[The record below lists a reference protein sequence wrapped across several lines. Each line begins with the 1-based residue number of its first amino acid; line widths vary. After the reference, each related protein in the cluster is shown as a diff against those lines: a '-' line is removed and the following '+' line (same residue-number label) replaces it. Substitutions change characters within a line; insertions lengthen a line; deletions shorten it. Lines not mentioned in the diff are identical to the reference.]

1 MRTSYYL
8 HTPHIINKHVSA
20 NVSGRFHCNNYETRL
35 NPIFGFLTLRCAMAH
50 PPRLNDDKP
59 VIWTVSVTR
68 LFELFR
74 DISLEFDH
82 LANIT
87 PIQLGF
93 EKAVAY
99 IRKKLVSERC
109 DAIIAAGSNGAYLK
123 SRLSVPVILIK
134 PSGFDVLQ
142 ALAKARKLTSSI
154 GVVTYQETIPAL
166 VAFQKTFNLRLDQRS
181 YITEEDAR
189 GQINELKANG
199 TEAVVGAGL
208 ITDLAEEARM
218 TGIFI
223 YSAAAVRQAF
233 SDALDMTRM
242 SLRNNAHNANRNALR
257 TRYVLDDMLGQSPQV
272 EQVRQTI
279 LLYAR
284 SSAAVLIEGETGT
297 GKELAAQAIHREYA
311 ACHDARQ
318 GKKSHP
324 FVAVNCG
331 AIAESLLEA
340 ELFGYEEGA
349 FTGSRR
355 GGRAGLFEI
364 AHGGTLFLDEIGEMP
379 LPLQTRLLRVL
390 EEKEVT
396 RVGGHQPVSVDVRV
410 ISATHC
416 NLEKDMQQG
425 QFRRDLFYRLSIL
438 RLQLPPLRERVA
450 DILPLAERFLKVSL
464 ATLSAPFSAAI
475 RQGLQASEAAL
486 LHYDWPG
493 NIRELRN
500 MMERLALFLSV
511 EPTPE
516 LTLPFLQQLLPELAR
531 ESTKTTAL
539 HSLTP
544 QQALEKFNGDRT
556 AAANYLGISRTTFWR
571 RLKN

>member
-1 MRTSYYL
+1 M
-8 HTPHIINKHVSA
+8 
-20 NVSGRFHCNNYETRL
+20 
-35 NPIFGFLTLRCAMAH
+35 
-50 PPRLNDDKP
+50 
-59 VIWTVSVTR
+59 
-68 LFELFR
+68 
-74 DISLEFDH
+74 
-82 LANIT
+82 
-87 PIQLGF
+87 
-93 EKAVAY
+93 
-99 IRKKLVSERC
+99 
-109 DAIIAAGSNGAYLK
+109 
-123 SRLSVPVILIK
+123 
-134 PSGFDVLQ
+134 
-142 ALAKARKLTSSI
+142 
-154 GVVTYQETIPAL
+154 
-166 VAFQKTFNLRLDQRS
+166 RLDQRS

-208 ITDLAEEARM
+208 ITDLAEEAGM

-223 YSAAAVRQAF
+223 YSAATVRRAF

-242 SLRNNAHNANRNALR
+242 SLRHNTHDATRNALR
-257 TRYVLDDMLGQSPQV
+257 TRYVLGDMLGQSPQM

-297 GKELAAQAIHREYA
+297 GKELAARAIHREYFA
-311 ACHDARQ
+311 RHDARQ

-396 RVGGHQPVSVDVRV
+396 RVGGHQPVPVDVRV

-416 NLEKDMQQG
+416 NLEEDMQQG
-425 QFRRDLFYRLSIL
+425 RFRRDLFYRLSIL

-450 DILPLAERFLKVSL
+450 DILPLAESFLKVSL
-464 ATLSAPFSAAI
+464 AALSAPFSAAL
-475 RQGLQASEAAL
+475 RRGLQASETVL

-511 EPTPE
+511 EPTPD
-516 LTLPFLQQLLPELAR
+516 LTPQFMQLLLPELAR
-531 ESTKTTAL
+531 ESAKTPAPRL
-539 HSLTP
+539 LTP
-544 QQALEKFNGDRT
+544 QQALEKFNGDKT

-571 RLKN
+571 RLKS

>member
-1 MRTSYYL
+1 
-8 HTPHIINKHVSA
+8 
-20 NVSGRFHCNNYETRL
+20 
-35 NPIFGFLTLRCAMAH
+35 MAL
-50 PPRLNDDKP
+50 PPRVNDDKP

-93 EKAVAY
+93 EKAVTY

-134 PSGFDVLQ
+134 PSGYDVLQ
-142 ALAKARKLTSSI
+142 ALAKAGKLTLSI
-154 GVVTYQETIPAL
+154 GVVTYQETIPSL

-208 ITDLAEEARM
+208 ITDLAEEAGM

-223 YSAAAVRQAF
+223 YSAATVRQAF

-242 SLRNNAHNANRNALR
+242 SLRHNTHDATRNALR
-257 TRYVLDDMLGQSPQV
+257 TRYVLGDMLGQSPQM

-284 SSAAVLIEGETGT
+284 SSAAVLIQGETGT
-297 GKELAAQAIHREYA
+297 GKELAAQAIHREYFA
-311 ACHDARQ
+311 RHDARQ

-355 GGRAGLFEI
+355 GGRAGLFEM

-396 RVGGHQPVSVDVRV
+396 RVGGHQPIPVDVRV

-416 NLEKDMQQG
+416 NLEDDMQQG
-425 QFRRDLFYRLSIL
+425 RFRRDLFYRLSIL
-438 RLQLPPLRERVA
+438 RLQLSPLRERVA
-450 DILPLAERFLKVSL
+450 DILPLAESFLKVSL
-464 ATLSAPFSAAI
+464 AALATPFSAAI
-475 RQGLQASEAAL
+475 RQGLRASETVL
-486 LHYDWPG
+486 LRYDWPG

-511 EPTPE
+511 EPTPD
-516 LTLPFLQQLLPELAR
+516 LTPQFLQLLLPELAR
-531 ESTKTTAL
+531 ESAKTPVPGL
-539 HSLTP
+539 LTP
-544 QQALEKFNGDRT
+544 QQALEKFNGDKT

>member
-1 MRTSYYL
+1 
-8 HTPHIINKHVSA
+8 
-20 NVSGRFHCNNYETRL
+20 
-35 NPIFGFLTLRCAMAH
+35 MAH

-99 IRKKLVSERC
+99 IRKKLASERC

-134 PSGFDVLQ
+134 PSGYDVLQ
-142 ALAKARKLTSSI
+142 ALAKAGKLTSSI

-208 ITDLAEEARM
+208 ITDLAEEAGM

-223 YSAAAVRQAF
+223 YSAATVRQAF

-242 SLRNNAHNANRNALR
+242 SLRHNTHDATRNALR
-257 TRYVLDDMLGQSPQV
+257 TRYVLGDMLGQSPQM

-297 GKELAAQAIHREYA
+297 GKELAAQAIHREYFA
-311 ACHDARQ
+311 RHDARQ

-396 RVGGHQPVSVDVRV
+396 RVGGHQPVPVDVRV

-416 NLEKDMQQG
+416 NLEEDMQQG

-450 DILPLAERFLKVSL
+450 DILPLAESFLKMSL
-464 ATLSAPFSAAI
+464 AALSVPFSAA
-475 RQGLQASEAAL
+475 
-486 LHYDWPG
+486 
-493 NIRELRN
+493 LR
-500 MMERLALFLSV
+500 
-511 EPTPE
+511 
-516 LTLPFLQQLLPELAR
+516 
-531 ESTKTTAL
+531 
-539 HSLTP
+539 
-544 QQALEKFNGDRT
+544 
-556 AAANYLGISRTTFWR
+556 
-571 RLKN
+571 

>member
-1 MRTSYYL
+1 
-8 HTPHIINKHVSA
+8 
-20 NVSGRFHCNNYETRL
+20 
-35 NPIFGFLTLRCAMAH
+35 MAH

-93 EKAVAY
+93 EKAVTY
-99 IRKKLVSERC
+99 IRKKLANERC

-134 PSGFDVLQ
+134 PSGYDVLQ
-142 ALAKARKLTSSI
+142 ALAKAGKLTSSI

-208 ITDLAEEARM
+208 ITDLAEEAGM

-223 YSAAAVRQAF
+223 YSAATVRQAF

-242 SLRNNAHNANRNALR
+242 SLRHNTHDATRNALR
-257 TRYVLDDMLGQSPQV
+257 TRYVLGDMLGQSPQM

-297 GKELAAQAIHREYA
+297 GKELAAQAIHREYFA
-311 ACHDARQ
+311 RHDARQ

-396 RVGGHQPVSVDVRV
+396 RVGGHQPVPVDVRV

-416 NLEKDMQQG
+416 KLEEDMQQG
-425 QFRRDLFYRLSIL
+425 RFRRDLFYRLSIL

-450 DILPLAERFLKVSL
+450 DILPLAESFLKVSL
-464 ATLSAPFSAAI
+464 AALSAPFSAA
-475 RQGLQASEAAL
+475 
-486 LHYDWPG
+486 
-493 NIRELRN
+493 LR
-500 MMERLALFLSV
+500 
-511 EPTPE
+511 
-516 LTLPFLQQLLPELAR
+516 
-531 ESTKTTAL
+531 
-539 HSLTP
+539 
-544 QQALEKFNGDRT
+544 
-556 AAANYLGISRTTFWR
+556 
-571 RLKN
+571 

>member
-1 MRTSYYL
+1 MAT
-8 HTPHIINKHVSA
+8 T
-20 NVSGRFHCNNYETRL
+20 
-35 NPIFGFLTLRCAMAH
+35 TL
-50 PPRLNDDKP
+50 PPRVNDDKP

-68 LFELFR
+68 LFDLFR

-82 LANIT
+82 LATIT

-93 EKAVAY
+93 EKAVTY
-99 IRKKLVSERC
+99 IRKKLTTERC

-123 SRLSVPVILIK
+123 SRLSIPVILIK

-142 ALAKARKLTSSI
+142 ALAKAGKLTASI
-154 GVVTYQETIPAL
+154 GVVTYQETLPAL
-166 VAFQKTFNLRLDQRS
+166 MAFQKTFNLQLEQRS

-199 TEAVVGAGL
+199 IDAVVGAGL
-208 ITDLAEEARM
+208 ITDLAEEAGM

-223 YSAAAVRQAF
+223 YSAATVRQAF
-233 SDALDMTRM
+233 SDALDMTRLTQRRHGHYA
-242 SLRNNAHNANRNALR
+242 SDQALR
-257 TRYVLDDMLGQSPQV
+257 TRYGLGDIRGESAQM
-272 EQVRQTI
+272 EQVRHTI
-279 LLYAR
+279 MLYAR
-284 SSAAVLIEGETGT
+284 SPASVLIQGETGT
-297 GKELAAQAIHREYA
+297 GKELAAQAIHREFCTRPGTRGDKTA
-311 ACHDARQ
+311 
-318 GKKSHP
+318 HP

-396 RVGGHQPVSVDVRV
+396 RVGGHHPIPVTVRV

-416 NLEKDMQQG
+416 NLEDEMKHG

-438 RLQLPPLRERVA
+438 RLSLPALRERPA
-450 DILPLAERFLKVSL
+450 DILPLAEGFLKQSL
-464 ATLSAPFSAAI
+464 AALSVPFTESVRAGLAQSA
-475 RQGLQASEAAL
+475 GAL
-486 LHYDWPG
+486 LHYQWPG

-511 EPTPE
+511 EPMPQLNE
-516 LTLPFLQQLLPELAR
+516 HLLQQILPELAEN
-531 ESTKTTAL
+531 ESPSSPSPSA
-539 HSLTP
+539 TP
-544 QQALEKFNGDRT
+544 QQVLAQFNGDKR
-556 AAANYLGISRTTFWR
+556 AAARYLGISRTTFWR
-571 RLKN
+571 RLKE

>member
-1 MRTSYYL
+1 
-8 HTPHIINKHVSA
+8 
-20 NVSGRFHCNNYETRL
+20 
-35 NPIFGFLTLRCAMAH
+35 MAH

-99 IRKKLVSERC
+99 IRKKLANERC

-142 ALAKARKLTSSI
+142 ALAKAGKLTSSI

-208 ITDLAEEARM
+208 ITDLAEEAGI

-223 YSAAAVRQAF
+223 YSAATVRQAF

-242 SLRNNAHNANRNALR
+242 SLRNNAHNTTRNALR
-257 TRYVLDDMLGQSPQV
+257 TRYVLGDMLGQSPQM

-297 GKELAAQAIHREYA
+297 GKELAAQAIHREYFA
-311 ACHDARQ
+311 RHEARQ

-396 RVGGHQPVSVDVRV
+396 RVGGHQPVPVSVRV

-416 NLEKDMQQG
+416 NLEEDMLQG

-438 RLQLPPLRERVA
+438 RLQLPPLRERIT
-450 DILPLAERFLKVSL
+450 DILPLAESFLKVSL
-464 ATLSAPFSAAI
+464 AALSAPCSAAL
-475 RQGLQASEAAL
+475 REGLNTCQVVL
-486 LHYDWPG
+486 LHYEWPG

-511 EPTPE
+511 EPTPD
-516 LTLPFLQQLLPELAR
+516 LTPQFLQQLLPELTQKSVNVIAP
-531 ESTKTTAL
+531 AL
-539 HSLTP
+539 LTP
-544 QQALEKFNGDRT
+544 QQALEKFNGDKT
-556 AAANYLGISRTTFWR
+556 AAANYLGVSRTTFWR

>member
-1 MRTSYYL
+1 
-8 HTPHIINKHVSA
+8 
-20 NVSGRFHCNNYETRL
+20 
-35 NPIFGFLTLRCAMAH
+35 MAH

-99 IRKKLVSERC
+99 IRKKLANERC

-142 ALAKARKLTSSI
+142 ALAKAGKLTSSI

-208 ITDLAEEARM
+208 ITDLAEEAGI

-223 YSAAAVRQAF
+223 YSAATVRQAF

-242 SLRNNAHNANRNALR
+242 SLRNNAHNTTRNALR
-257 TRYVLDDMLGQSPQV
+257 TRYVLGDMLGQSPQM

-297 GKELAAQAIHREYA
+297 GKELAAQAIHREYFA
-311 ACHDARQ
+311 RHEARQ

-396 RVGGHQPVSVDVRV
+396 RVGGHQPVPVSVRV

-416 NLEKDMQQG
+416 NLEEDMLQG

-438 RLQLPPLRERVA
+438 RLKLPPLRERVT
-450 DILPLAERFLKVSL
+450 DILPLAESFLKVSL
-464 ATLSAPFSAAI
+464 AALSAPCSAAL
-475 RQGLQASEAAL
+475 REGLNTCQVVL
-486 LHYDWPG
+486 LHYEWPG

-511 EPTPE
+511 EPTPD
-516 LTLPFLQQLLPELAR
+516 LTPQFLQLLLPELAR
-531 ESTKTTAL
+531 ESAKIPAPAL
-539 HSLTP
+539 LTP
-544 QQALEKFNGDRT
+544 QQALEKFNGDKT
-556 AAANYLGISRTTFWR
+556 AAANYLGVSRTTFWR

>member
-1 MRTSYYL
+1 MTIA
-8 HTPHIINKHVSA
+8 HSA
-20 NVSGRFHCNNYETRL
+20 
-35 NPIFGFLTLRCAMAH
+35 
-50 PPRLNDDKP
+50 PRDNSDKP

-82 LANIT
+82 LATIT

-93 EKAVAY
+93 EKAVTY
-99 IRKKLVSERC
+99 IRKKLATERC

-123 SRLSVPVILIK
+123 SRLSIPVILIK

-142 ALAKARKLTSSI
+142 ALAKAGKLTSSI
-154 GVVTYQETIPAL
+154 GIVTYQETIPAL
-166 VAFQKTFNLRLDQRS
+166 LAFQKTFHLCLEQRS

-199 TEAVVGAGL
+199 IEAVVGAGL
-208 ITDLAEEARM
+208 ITDLAEDAGM
-218 TGIFI
+218 TAIFI
-223 YSAAAVRQAF
+223 YSAATVRQAF
-233 SDALDMTRM
+233 HDALDMTRLTWRQRVDDP
-242 SLRNNAHNANRNALR
+242 SGKGLQ
-257 TRYVLDDMLGQSPQV
+257 TRYELGDIQGHSPQM

-279 LLYAR
+279 TLYAR
-284 SSAAVLIEGETGT
+284 SRAAVLIQGETGT
-297 GKELAAQAIHREYA
+297 GKELAAQAIHQA
-311 ACHDARQ
+311 FSHRQ
-318 GKKSHP
+318 SHRQSKPSPP

-331 AIAESLLEA
+331 AITESLLEA

-390 EEKEVT
+390 EEKAVT
-396 RVGGHQPVSVDVRV
+396 RVGGHQPIPVDVRV

-416 NLEKDMQQG
+416 DLDREIMQG
-425 QFRRDLFYRLSIL
+425 RFRTDLFYRLSIL
-438 RLQLPPLRERVA
+438 RLTLPPLRERQA
-450 DILPLAERFLKVSL
+450 DILPLAERFLKQSL
-464 ATLSAPFSAAI
+464 AAMEIPFTESV
-475 RQGLQASEAAL
+475 RHGLTQCQPL
-486 LHYDWPG
+486 LLAWRWPG

-511 EPTPE
+511 DPAPT
-516 LTLPFLQQLLPELAR
+516 LDRQFMRQLLPELMVN
-531 ESTKTTAL
+531 TAE
-539 HSLTP
+539 LTP
-544 QQALEKFNGDRT
+544 SIVDALTLQDVLARFNGDKT
-556 AAANYLGISRTTFWR
+556 AAARYLGISRTTLWR
-571 RLKN
+571 RLKACAKNQSGN

>member
-1 MRTSYYL
+1 
-8 HTPHIINKHVSA
+8 
-20 NVSGRFHCNNYETRL
+20 
-35 NPIFGFLTLRCAMAH
+35 MAH

-93 EKAVAY
+93 EKAVTY
-99 IRKKLVSERC
+99 IRKKLANERC

-134 PSGFDVLQ
+134 PSGYDVLQ
-142 ALAKARKLTSSI
+142 ALAKAGKLTSSI

-208 ITDLAEEARM
+208 ITDLAEEAGM

-223 YSAAAVRQAF
+223 YSAATVRQAF

-242 SLRNNAHNANRNALR
+242 SLRHNTHDATRNALR
-257 TRYVLDDMLGQSPQV
+257 TRYVLGDMLGQSPQM

-297 GKELAAQAIHREYA
+297 GKELAAQAIHREYFA
-311 ACHDARQ
+311 RHDARQ

-396 RVGGHQPVSVDVRV
+396 RVGGHQPVPVDVRV

-416 NLEKDMQQG
+416 NLEEDMQQG
-425 QFRRDLFYRLSIL
+425 RFRRDLFYRLSIL

-450 DILPLAERFLKVSL
+450 DILPLAESFFESVS
-464 ATLSAPFSAAI
+464 
-475 RQGLQASEAAL
+475 GGAL
-486 LHYDWPG
+486 RPIFCCITPG
-493 NIRELRN
+493 
-500 MMERLALFLSV
+500 V
-511 EPTPE
+511 TG
-516 LTLPFLQQLLPELAR
+516 
-531 ESTKTTAL
+531 K
-539 HSLTP
+539 
-544 QQALEKFNGDRT
+544 
-556 AAANYLGISRTTFWR
+556 
-571 RLKN
+571 

>member
-1 MRTSYYL
+1 M
-8 HTPHIINKHVSA
+8 SA
-20 NVSGRFHCNNYETRL
+20 TQL
-35 NPIFGFLTLRCAMAH
+35 
-50 PPRLNDDKP
+50 PPRVHDDKP

-82 LANIT
+82 LATIT

-99 IRKKLVSERC
+99 IRKKLASERC

-142 ALAKARKLTSSI
+142 ALAKAGKLTSCI
-154 GVVTYQETIPAL
+154 GVVTYQETLPAL
-166 VAFQKTFNLRLDQRS
+166 IAFQQTFNLRLEQRS

-199 TEAVVGAGL
+199 IKAVVGAGL
-208 ITDLAEEARM
+208 ITDLAEEAGL
-218 TGIFI
+218 TGVFI
-223 YSAAAVRQAF
+223 YSAATVREAF
-233 SDALDMTRM
+233 SNALDMTRLTQRRGGQYP
-242 SLRNNAHNANRNALR
+242 SDNSLR
-257 TRYVLDDMLGQSPQV
+257 TRYELGDIRGHSVQM
-272 EQVRQTI
+272 EQARQTI
-279 LLYAR
+279 MLYAR
-284 SSAAVLIEGETGT
+284 SSAAVLIQGETGT
-297 GKELAAQAIHREYA
+297 GKELAAQTLHREYF
-311 ACHDARQ
+311 ARRGNRN
-318 GKKSHP
+318 GKQTSP

-331 AIAESLLEA
+331 AITESLLEA

-396 RVGGHQPVSVDVRV
+396 RVGGHQPIPVNVRV

-416 NLEKDMQQG
+416 DLEREIKQG
-425 QFRRDLFYRLSIL
+425 KFRTDLFYRLSVL
-438 RLQLPPLRERVA
+438 RLKLPALRERPA
-450 DILPLAERFLKVSL
+450 DIVPLAEEFLKHAL
-464 ATLSAPFSAAI
+464 ANLQAPFSESI
-475 RQGLQASEAAL
+475 RQGLAQSQSVL
-486 LHYDWPG
+486 LHYGWPG

-511 EPTPE
+511 EPQPV
-516 LTLPFLQQLLPELAR
+516 LDAGYLRQLLPELADDPL
-531 ESTKTTAL
+531 TPPPLAQ
-539 HSLTP
+539 TP
-544 QQALEKFNGDRT
+544 QQVLEQFNGDKT
-556 AAANYLGISRTTFWR
+556 AAARYLGISRTTLWR
-571 RLKN
+571 KLKT

>member
-1 MRTSYYL
+1 
-8 HTPHIINKHVSA
+8 
-20 NVSGRFHCNNYETRL
+20 
-35 NPIFGFLTLRCAMAH
+35 MADTH
-50 PPRLNDDKP
+50 LPARDNHDKP

-82 LANIT
+82 LATIT

-93 EKAVAY
+93 EKAVNY
-99 IRKKLVSERC
+99 IRKKLATERC

-123 SRLSVPVILIK
+123 SRLSIPVILIK

-142 ALAKARKLTSSI
+142 ALAKAGKLTSSI
-154 GVVTYQETIPAL
+154 GVITYQETIPAL
-166 VAFQKTFNLRLDQRS
+166 IAFQKTFNLRLEQRS

-199 TEAVVGAGL
+199 IEAVVGAGL
-208 ITDLAEEARM
+208 ITDLAEEAGM

-223 YSAAAVRQAF
+223 YSAATVRQAF
-233 SDALDMTRM
+233 SDALDMTRLTLQH
-242 SLRNNAHNANRNALR
+242 SGQYASGNGLR
-257 TRYVLDDMLGQSPQV
+257 TRYDLGDMRGHSAQM
-272 EQVRQTI
+272 EQVRHTI
-279 LLYAR
+279 MLYAR
-284 SSAAVLIEGETGT
+284 SSAAVLIQGETGT
-297 GKELAAQAIHREYA
+297 GKELAAQAIHREFF
-311 ACHDARQ
+311 ARRGQ
-318 GKKSHP
+318 RSGKKTPP
-324 FVAVNCG
+324 FVAINCG
-331 AIAESLLEA
+331 AITESLLEA

-396 RVGGHQPVSVDVRV
+396 RVGGHQPVPVDVRV

-416 NLEKDMQQG
+416 NLEQAIKQG
-425 QFRRDLFYRLSIL
+425 QFRTDLFYRLSIL
-438 RLQLPPLRERVA
+438 RLTLPPLRERPS
-450 DILPLAERFLKVSL
+450 DIVPLAEGFLKQSL
-464 ATLSAPFSAAI
+464 AALDAPFGESV
-475 RQGLQASEAAL
+475 REGLAQSQTIL
-486 LHYDWPG
+486 LRYAWPG

-511 EPTPE
+511 EPQPS
-516 LTLPFLQQLLPELAR
+516 LDSQFLQQFLPELATIP
-531 ESTKTTAL
+531 EAPSA
-539 HSLTP
+539 LTP
-544 QQALEKFNGDRT
+544 QQVLAQFNGDKT
-556 AAANYLGISRTTFWR
+556 AAARYLGISQTTFWR
-571 RLKN
+571 RLKE

>member
-1 MRTSYYL
+1 
-8 HTPHIINKHVSA
+8 
-20 NVSGRFHCNNYETRL
+20 
-35 NPIFGFLTLRCAMAH
+35 MAH

-82 LANIT
+82 LANVT

-93 EKAVAY
+93 EKAVTY
-99 IRKKLVSERC
+99 IRKKLANERC

-134 PSGFDVLQ
+134 PSGYDVLQ
-142 ALAKARKLTSSI
+142 ALAKAGKLTSSI

-208 ITDLAEEARM
+208 ITDLAEEPGM

-223 YSAAAVRQAF
+223 YSAATVRQAF

-242 SLRNNAHNANRNALR
+242 SLRHNTHNATRNALR
-257 TRYVLDDMLGQSPQV
+257 TRYVLGDMLGQSPQM

-297 GKELAAQAIHREYA
+297 GKELAAQAIHREYFA
-311 ACHDARQ
+311 RHDARQ

-396 RVGGHQPVSVDVRV
+396 RVGGHQPVPVDVRV

-416 NLEKDMQQG
+416 NLEEDMRQG

-450 DILPLAERFLKVSL
+450 DILPLAESFLKVSL
-464 ATLSAPFSAAI
+464 AALSAPVFCRITPGITGKRNRA
-475 RQGLQASEAAL
+475 GAL
-486 LHYDWPG
+486 
-493 NIRELRN
+493 
-500 MMERLALFLSV
+500 RLARQYS
-511 EPTPE
+511 
-516 LTLPFLQQLLPELAR
+516 
-531 ESTKTTAL
+531 
-539 HSLTP
+539 
-544 QQALEKFNGDRT
+544 
-556 AAANYLGISRTTFWR
+556 
-571 RLKN
+571 

>member
-1 MRTSYYL
+1 
-8 HTPHIINKHVSA
+8 
-20 NVSGRFHCNNYETRL
+20 
-35 NPIFGFLTLRCAMAH
+35 MAH

-99 IRKKLVSERC
+99 IRKKLASERC

-134 PSGFDVLQ
+134 PSGYDVLQ
-142 ALAKARKLTSSI
+142 ALAKAGKLTSSI

-208 ITDLAEEARM
+208 ITDLAEEAGM

-223 YSAAAVRQAF
+223 YSAATVRQAF

-242 SLRNNAHNANRNALR
+242 SLRHNTHDATRNALR
-257 TRYVLDDMLGQSPQV
+257 TRYVLGDMLGQSPQM

-297 GKELAAQAIHREYA
+297 GKELAAQAIHREYFA
-311 ACHDARQ
+311 RHDARQ

-396 RVGGHQPVSVDVRV
+396 RVGGHQPVPVDVRV

-416 NLEKDMQQG
+416 NLEEDMQQG

-450 DILPLAERFLKVSL
+450 DILPLAESFLKMSL
-464 ATLSAPFSAAI
+464 AA
-475 RQGLQASEAAL
+475 
-486 LHYDWPG
+486 
-493 NIRELRN
+493 
-500 MMERLALFLSV
+500 LSV
-511 EPTPE
+511 
-516 LTLPFLQQLLPELAR
+516 PFLPHYVR
-531 ESTKTTAL
+531 
-539 HSLTP
+539 
-544 QQALEKFNGDRT
+544 D
-556 AAANYLGISRTTFWR
+556 
-571 RLKN
+571 

>member
-1 MRTSYYL
+1 
-8 HTPHIINKHVSA
+8 
-20 NVSGRFHCNNYETRL
+20 
-35 NPIFGFLTLRCAMAH
+35 MAH

-93 EKAVAY
+93 EKAVTY
-99 IRKKLVSERC
+99 IRKKLANERC

-134 PSGFDVLQ
+134 PSGYDVLQ
-142 ALAKARKLTSSI
+142 ALAKAGKLTSSI

-208 ITDLAEEARM
+208 ITDLAEEAGM

-223 YSAAAVRQAF
+223 YSAATVRQAF

-242 SLRNNAHNANRNALR
+242 SLRHNTHDATRNALR
-257 TRYVLDDMLGQSPQV
+257 TRYVLGDMLGQSPQM

-297 GKELAAQAIHREYA
+297 GKELAARAIHREYFA
-311 ACHDARQ
+311 RHDARQ
-318 GKKSHP
+318 GK
-324 FVAVNCG
+324 
-331 AIAESLLEA
+331 
-340 ELFGYEEGA
+340 
-349 FTGSRR
+349 SR
-355 GGRAGLFEI
+355 I
-364 AHGGTLFLDEIGEMP
+364 
-379 LPLQTRLLRVL
+379 RLLPSTAGRL
-390 EEKEVT
+390 PNRCWKQNCLAMRKGRLPARDAEVAPGCSKLPT
-396 RVGGHQPVSVDVRV
+396 AVR
-410 ISATHC
+410 C
-416 NLEKDMQQG
+416 FWM
-425 QFRRDLFYRLSIL
+425 
-438 RLQLPPLRERVA
+438 
-450 DILPLAERFLKVSL
+450 
-464 ATLSAPFSAAI
+464 
-475 RQGLQASEAAL
+475 
-486 LHYDWPG
+486 
-493 NIRELRN
+493 
-500 MMERLALFLSV
+500 RLAKC
-511 EPTPE
+511 
-516 LTLPFLQQLLPELAR
+516 R
-531 ESTKTTAL
+531 
-539 HSLTP
+539 
-544 QQALEKFNGDRT
+544 
-556 AAANYLGISRTTFWR
+556 YLCRPGCCGCWKKKRSPASAGISLFR
-571 RLKN
+571 

>member
-1 MRTSYYL
+1 
-8 HTPHIINKHVSA
+8 
-20 NVSGRFHCNNYETRL
+20 
-35 NPIFGFLTLRCAMAH
+35 MAH

-99 IRKKLVSERC
+99 IRKKLASERC

-134 PSGFDVLQ
+134 PSGYDVLQ
-142 ALAKARKLTSSI
+142 ALAKAGKLTSSI

-208 ITDLAEEARM
+208 ITDLAEEAGM

-223 YSAAAVRQAF
+223 YSAATVRQAF

-242 SLRNNAHNANRNALR
+242 SLRHNTHDATRNALR
-257 TRYVLDDMLGQSPQV
+257 TRYVLGDMLGQSPQM

-297 GKELAAQAIHREYA
+297 GKELAAQAIHREYFA
-311 ACHDARQ
+311 RHDARQ

-396 RVGGHQPVSVDVRV
+396 RVGGHQPVPVDVRV

-416 NLEKDMQQG
+416 NLEEDMQQG

-450 DILPLAERFLKVSL
+450 DILPLAESFLKMSL
-464 ATLSAPFSAAI
+464 AA
-475 RQGLQASEAAL
+475 
-486 LHYDWPG
+486 
-493 NIRELRN
+493 
-500 MMERLALFLSV
+500 LSV
-511 EPTPE
+511 
-516 LTLPFLQQLLPELAR
+516 
-531 ESTKTTAL
+531 
-539 HSLTP
+539 
-544 QQALEKFNGDRT
+544 
-556 AAANYLGISRTTFWR
+556 
-571 RLKN
+571 

>member
-1 MRTSYYL
+1 MTSA
-8 HTPHIINKHVSA
+8 HSA
-20 NVSGRFHCNNYETRL
+20 
-35 NPIFGFLTLRCAMAH
+35 
-50 PPRLNDDKP
+50 PRDNSDKP

-82 LANIT
+82 LATIT

-99 IRKKLVSERC
+99 IRKKLATERC

-123 SRLSVPVILIK
+123 SRLSIPVILIK

-142 ALAKARKLTSSI
+142 ALAKAGKLTASI
-154 GVVTYQETIPAL
+154 GIVTYQETIPAL
-166 VAFQKTFNLRLDQRS
+166 LAFQKTFHLRLEQRS
-181 YITEEDAR
+181 YVTEEDAR

-199 TEAVVGAGL
+199 IEAVVGAGL
-208 ITDLAEEARM
+208 ITDLAEEAGM
-218 TGIFI
+218 TAIFI
-223 YSAAAVRQAF
+223 YSAATVRQAF
-233 SDALDMTRM
+233 HDALDMTRLTRRQRVDYP
-242 SLRNNAHNANRNALR
+242 SGKGLQ
-257 TRYVLDDMLGQSPQV
+257 TRYELGDIRGHSPQM

-279 LLYAR
+279 TLYAR
-284 SSAAVLIEGETGT
+284 SRAAVLIQGETGT
-297 GKELAAQAIHREYA
+297 GKELAAQAIHQTFF
-311 ACHDARQ
+311 HRQ
-318 GKKSHP
+318 PHRQNKSSPP

-331 AIAESLLEA
+331 AITESLLEA

-390 EEKEVT
+390 EEKAVT
-396 RVGGHQPVSVDVRV
+396 RVGGHQPIPVDVRV

-416 NLEKDMQQG
+416 DLDREIVQG
-425 QFRRDLFYRLSIL
+425 RFRTDLFYRLSIL
-438 RLQLPPLRERVA
+438 RLTLPPLRERQA
-450 DILPLAERFLKVSL
+450 DILPLAENFLKQSL
-464 ATLSAPFSAAI
+464 AAMEIPFTESV
-475 RQGLQASEAAL
+475 RHGLTQCQPL
-486 LHYDWPG
+486 LLAWRWPG

-511 EPTPE
+511 DPAPT
-516 LTLPFLQQLLPELAR
+516 LDRQFMRQLLPELMVN
-531 ESTKTTAL
+531 TAE
-539 HSLTP
+539 LTP
-544 QQALEKFNGDRT
+544 SIVDALTLQDALARFNGDKS
-556 AAANYLGISRTTFWR
+556 AAARYLGISRTTLWR
-571 RLKN
+571 RLKACAKNQSGI

>member
-1 MRTSYYL
+1 
-8 HTPHIINKHVSA
+8 
-20 NVSGRFHCNNYETRL
+20 
-35 NPIFGFLTLRCAMAH
+35 MAH

-93 EKAVAY
+93 EKAETY
-99 IRKKLVSERC
+99 IRKKLANERC

-134 PSGFDVLQ
+134 PSGYDVLQ
-142 ALAKARKLTSSI
+142 ALAKAGKLTSSI

-208 ITDLAEEARM
+208 ITDLAEEAGM

-223 YSAAAVRQAF
+223 YSAATVRQAF

-242 SLRNNAHNANRNALR
+242 SLRHNTHDATRNALR
-257 TRYVLDDMLGQSPQV
+257 TRYVLGDMLGQSPQM

-297 GKELAAQAIHREYA
+297 GKELAAQAIHREYFA
-311 ACHDARQ
+311 RHDARQ

-331 AIAESLLEA
+331 VIAESLLEA
-340 ELFGYEEGA
+340 ELFGHEEGA

-396 RVGGHQPVSVDVRV
+396 RVGGHQPVPVDVRI

-416 NLEKDMQQG
+416 NLEEDMRQG

-438 RLQLPPLRERVA
+438 RLQLPPLRERVT
-450 DILPLAERFLKVSL
+450 DILPLAESFLKVSL
-464 ATLSAPFSAAI
+464 AALAAPFSSAL
-475 RQGLQASEAAL
+475 RQGLQESETVL
-486 LHYDWPG
+486 VHYDWPG

-511 EPTPE
+511 EPTPD
-516 LTLPFLQQLLPELAR
+516 LTPQFLQLLLPELAR
-531 ESTKTTAL
+531 ESAKTPAPRL
-539 HSLTP
+539 LTP
-544 QQALEKFNGDRT
+544 QQALEKFNGDKT

-571 RLKN
+571 RLKS